1 MGKMALLFS
10 CNEIEN
16 EQAYNSEDPD
26 KHKQKHSKYGQC
38 GGQILNS
45 QTISNPDS
53 GLVYELF
60 VHLRSGFW
68 MLNQKQ

>member
-26 KHKQKHSKYGQC
+26 KHEQKHSKYGLC
-38 GGQILNS
+38 SVGHRIPG
-45 QTISNPDS
+45 NPD
-53 GLVYELF
+53 
-60 VHLRSGFW
+60 
-68 MLNQKQ
+68 